1 VARRSDPR
9 VRRRGLVIGMV
20 VAAAGGVLAALL
32 WLAASTTVGI
42 CIGTA
47 PATVQATVPT
57 TSFTLAWM
65 HSVEKIRWEEDYR
78 LEAGRL
84 VMTAARVRG
93 SGAGMEPPEGA
104 VLRDGAWEYQPAQT
118 EFPTLRLTRSPY
130 TRDYE
135 MCWDAQCREFT
146 ALVGKPGAGETI
158 EVFPCPFP

>member
-1 VARRSDPR
+1 MGA
-9 VRRRGLVIGMV
+9 V
-20 VAAAGGVLAALL
+20 VATAASAALAAALL
-32 WLAASTTVGI
+32 WHAVRTPAGV
-42 CIGTA
+42 CIGMA
-47 PATVQATVPT
+47 PATVQARVLT

-84 VMTAARVRG
+84 VMRAARVRG

-104 VLRDGAWEYQPAQT
+104 VLRDGAWEYQPAQA
-118 EFPTLRLTRSPY
+118 EFPKLRLTRSPY